1 MSTDAVIFST
11 RLRNEF
17 ERLGLSLAAAA
28 RAAGEKDSERIKQ
41 IAAGRQRCPLEL
53 LSALEPSGV
62 DVYYVLTG
70 NKSGATTTLTAR
82 ESALVENYRAAP
94 EEAKKALETTSAALA
109 QYDATKGKTA

>member
-1 MSTDAVIFST
+1 MSSAMVIFST
-11 RLRNEF
+11 RLREDL

-28 RAAGEKDSERIKQ
+28 RAAGEKDSERLKQ

-53 LSALEPSGV
+53 LSALEPVGV

-70 NKSGATTTLTAR
+70 QRIGLATTLSAR
-82 ESALVENYRAAP
+82 ESALVANYRAAP

-109 QYDATKGKTA
+109 QANPKK